1 MRSELFVRFL
11 RHSSSWL
18 RTIETSDWQ
27 HELLAL
33 IAGSALAG
41 FAAAGPPNVDSEGT
55 VHVPAFE
62 MPFSDLASPE
72 ALAGFL
78 RAQKN
83 PQALFNL
90 APNTSIAEMRRLMDE
105 QYFNPLAAKQRAAF
119 QVTMQ
124 PSTIGGVPVEIYTPT
139 QGISQRNAHRVL
151 INMHGGAF
159 SLGAHTESQ
168 IESIPLAGTAQ
179 IKVISVDYRQ
189 GPEYRFPAASE
200 DIAAVY
206 RELIKTYKPTEIG
219 IYGCSAGGVLT
230 GEAMAW
236 FQKVGLPNPAGI
248 GIFGAHTQSRSGD
261 SQYTAG
267 RFGSVVEV
275 FPTPPP
281 KWPAPSDSYFEFPK
295 NLAYFAGTDHNDP
308 LVIPSASPAV
318 LAKFPPTLLIVGSR
332 DIMASGAS
340 RTQIQLA
347 MAGVDAR
354 FFSWDGMDHCFI
366 NDPDFPE
373 SRGAYQIMTNF
384 FEEQFDKA
392 KH

>member
-1 MRSELFVRFL
+1 MRNEFLVRDL
-11 RHSSSWL
+11 RHRSAWL
-18 RTIETSDWQ
+18 RTIATLIRQ
-27 HELLAL
+27 RQLLAL
-33 IAGSALAG
+33 FAGIALTGLAD
-41 FAAAGPPNVDSEGT
+41 AGPPNVDTEGT
-55 VHVPAFE
+55 IHVPAFD

-78 RAQKN
+78 SVQKS

-90 APNTSIAEMRRLMDE
+90 PPNTPIAEMRRLMDE

-124 PSTIGGVPVEIYTPT
+124 QSTIGGVPVEIYTPK
-139 QGISQRNAHRVL
+139 QGISQRNARRVL
-151 INMHGGAF
+151 INVHGGAF

-168 IESIPLAGTAQ
+168 IESIPLAGTAR

-189 GPEYRFPAASE
+189 GPEYHFPAASE

-206 RELIKTYKPTEIG
+206 RELIKSYKPTEIG

-230 GEAMAW
+230 GESMAW

-261 SQYTAG
+261 SQYTSG

-281 KWPAPSDSYFEFPK
+281 KWPAPNDPYFEFPK
-295 NLAYFAGTDHNDP
+295 NLAYFAGADHNDP

-318 LAKFPPTLLIVGSR
+318 MAKFPPTLLIVGSR

-373 SRGAYQIMTNF
+373 SRGAYQIITNF

-392 KH
+392 KR